1 MNIVNPGPV
10 AQINSINEFRSSNV
24 ILAGKNG
31 LKIGQWNV
39 NHLTNI
45 ELEEIKLL
53 TSMNYEICILFI
65 IETFVKPSKPDSML
79 ELPGYMLHRYIGEV
93 ILDKRNVME
102 LLRMSVITLNGV
114 HVSGLDDDEVE
125 SLWLNINRLDLNS
138 LFWLEQFIALL
149 VPQRILMLK

>member
-1 MNIVNPGPV
+1 M
-10 AQINSINEFRSSNV
+10 

-39 NHLTNI
+39 NHLTDI

-93 ILDKRNVME
+93 ILDERNVME
-102 LLRMSVITLNGV
+102 LLRMSVITLKGV

-125 SLWLNINRLDLNS
+125 SLWLNINHLDVNS
-138 LFWLEQFIALL
+138 LFSLEQFIALL
-149 VPQRILMLK
+149 IPQRILMLK